1 MSFVPLAQSNDQ
13 ISVVETT
20 RKALKPTY
28 KTILSLSCGTVPI
41 EEGKDRLVH
50 SHALEQE
57 DLGPFIVDILQGTTW
72 RQNEL

>member
-28 KTILSLSCGTVPI
+28 KTILSLSCDTVPI
-41 EEGKDRLVH
+41 EEGKDPTGRL
-50 SHALEQE
+50 A
-57 DLGPFIVDILQGTTW
+57 
-72 RQNEL
+72 RA